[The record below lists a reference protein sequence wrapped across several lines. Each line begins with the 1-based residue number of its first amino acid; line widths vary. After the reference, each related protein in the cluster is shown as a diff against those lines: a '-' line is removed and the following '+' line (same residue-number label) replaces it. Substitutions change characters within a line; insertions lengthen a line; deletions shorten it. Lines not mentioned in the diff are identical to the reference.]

1 MLATYA
7 NETDQMKPIKFAL
20 TVLCLIS
27 TSTFAD
33 GENAAPTAVVTTAS
47 GLQYINDAVGEG
59 ESAKAGDTVSV
70 QYTGWIQ
77 KADGSKGLLFDTTR
91 DIGRPFEFRLGRGKV
106 IQGWEEGIRGMQV
119 GGRRTLIVPSELAYG
134 KRGVGQIVL
143 PNQSLIFEVE
153 LVGLRAK

>member
-1 MLATYA
+1 
-7 NETDQMKPIKFAL
+7 MKPIKFAL

-27 TSTFAD
+27 NITCAD
-33 GENAAPTAVVTTAS
+33 GDNAAPTAMVTTAS
-47 GLQYINDAVGEG
+47 GLQYIDDAVGEG

-91 DIGRPFEFRLGRGKV
+91 DIGRPFEFRLGRRKV
-106 IQGWEEGIRGMQV
+106 IQGWEEGISGMQV
-119 GGRRTLIVPSELAYG
+119 GGKRTLIVPSELAYG
-134 KRGVGQIVL
+134 KRGAGQIVL
-143 PNQSLIFEVE
+143 PNQNLIFEVE

>member
-1 MLATYA
+1 
-7 NETDQMKPIKFAL
+7 MKPLKFAFA
-20 TVLCLIS
+20 VLCLIS
-27 TSTFAD
+27 HITFAD
-33 GENAAPTAVVTTAS
+33 GENAAPAAMVTTAS
-47 GLQYINDAVGEG
+47 GLQYIDDAVGEG
-59 ESAKAGDTVSV
+59 ASAKSGDTVSV

-106 IQGWEEGIRGMQV
+106 IQGWDEGISGMQV
-119 GGRRTLIVPSELAYG
+119 GGKRTLIVPSELAYG
-134 KRGVGQIVL
+134 KRGAGQIVL